1 MQTPRKSLLS
11 DFTDAKSESKGQ
23 GEGLEG
29 DPGDP
34 GNPII
39 ISDLHRMHDGARA
52 GDQFGV
58 EKKKRKGEG
67 ENGQMVESKK
77 SKTGEDWDKPIGEH
91 LG

>member
-52 GDQFGV
+52 GDQFGG
-58 EKKKRKGEG
+58 GEQEAQGRGG
-67 ENGQMVESKK
+67 EWADG
-77 SKTGEDWDKPIGEH
+77 
-91 LG
+91 